1 MRTLKEIREAY
12 ESMGVQLEKEYEET
26 LQQLIIDSGLSG
38 DLVSVKTGKKGKL
51 LIEHDRFSI
60 FPTIGFHPY
69 TKSGNLSVNKS
80 LDDFIWVSSNIL
92 VNDLKSMFVKA

>member
-12 ESMGVQLEKEYEET
+12 ESTRIQLEKEYEET

-51 LIEHDRFSI
+51 LIEHDRLST
-60 FPTIGFHPY
+60 FPILGFHLY
-69 TKSGNLSVNKS
+69 TKSGELSVNKS
-80 LDDFIWVSSNIL
+80 LDDFIWMSSNIL

>member
-12 ESMGVQLEKEYEET
+12 ESTRIQLEKEYEET

-51 LIEHDRFSI
+51 LIEHNRFST
-60 FPTIGFHPY
+60 FPTLEFHPY
-69 TKSGNLSVNKS
+69 TKSGELFVKGS
-80 LDDFIWVSSNIL
+80 LDDFIWMFSNTL
-92 VNDLKSMFVKA
+92 VDDLKSMFVKA